1 MTKSTRQVM
10 GLRRTYPGHQ
20 KGNRLSILLLMKRK
34 EREDR
39 MRTNMRREKGI
50 ERKGKARRIARERM
64 TRMRVRAMRELL

>member
-1 MTKSTRQVM
+1 MTKSTCQVM
-10 GLRRTYPGHQ
+10 GPRRAYPGHQ
-20 KGNRLSILLLMKRK
+20 KGNRLSILLLTKRK

-64 TRMRVRAMRELL
+64 TRMRVRVI